1 MRGRLRDRPRDR
13 PRGPPDAEPRG
24 AQGVRLI
31 EGLVASVAEAREGQ
45 GGAGAGGALPFLH
58 RVGAQLAAELQV
70 RWMGPGS
77 ARTRFINESC

>member
-1 MRGRLRDRPRDR
+1 VT
-13 PRGPPDAEPRG
+13 GPVIGLVTSVMPSRMG

-77 ARTRFINESC
+77 ARTLFINESR